1 MNHFSLLSYE
11 PLLFF
16 IRVIYTKRADRHTYN
31 IPDTIASH
39 LIQPCPNRQV
49 YNVLPDYRPNH
60 IAPQRYIR
68 HFYRFH
74 VIPEVEYVR
83 YKSGCFLLN
92 ARLYICSVCKL
103 SP

>member
-1 MNHFSLLSYE
+1 M
-11 PLLFF
+11 
-16 IRVIYTKRADRHTYN
+16 YTKRADRHTYN

-39 LIQPCPNRQV
+39 LIQPCPNGQV

-92 ARLYICSVCKL
+92 ARLYICSICKL

>member
-1 MNHFSLLSYE
+1 MILIQILQTSFI
-11 PLLFF
+11 LF
-16 IRVIYTKRADRHTYN
+16 RVMYTKRADRHTYN

-39 LIQPCPNRQV
+39 LIQPCPNGQV

-83 YKSGCFLLN
+83 YKSGCFLIM
-92 ARLYICSVCKL
+92 AFPPDTL
-103 SP
+103 SA

>member
-1 MNHFSLLSYE
+1 M
-11 PLLFF
+11 
-16 IRVIYTKRADRHTYN
+16 YTKRADRHTYN

-39 LIQPCPNRQV
+39 LIQPCPNGQV

-83 YKSGCFLLN
+83 YKSGCFFTKCTIIYLLCMQTVPLIN
-92 ARLYICSVCKL
+92 STNNGF
-103 SP
+103 SS